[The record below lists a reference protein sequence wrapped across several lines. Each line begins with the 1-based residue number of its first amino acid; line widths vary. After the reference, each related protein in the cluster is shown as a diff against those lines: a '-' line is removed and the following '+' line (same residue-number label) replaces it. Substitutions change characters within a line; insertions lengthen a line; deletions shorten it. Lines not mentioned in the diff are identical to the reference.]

1 MKLLAICKLL
11 KYKFSLK
18 KTVISKILRN
28 TLNTLRFV
36 SYQQNSLEK
45 KFKLELHTDPGLGV
59 VIDLIDPLTYKVSL
73 NSILFFF
80 TI

>member
-1 MKLLAICKLL
+1 M
-11 KYKFSLK
+11 
-18 KTVISKILRN
+18 
-28 TLNTLRFV
+28 

-73 NSILFFF
+73 NSILFFLQF
-80 TI
+80 NLEQFAVNVLSLNILKCL